1 MLTTTDRSR
10 YALKNPAALGAM
22 LVYDW
27 RVRGLLTDAEVMSGA
42 VSYPVTTSLMRQFQR
57 QGLIR
62 ALHGV
67 RAQGGRMRLWLMAD
81 VMRVQAALDLRRATG
96 ASLGVCVQAMVTFED
111 AVSAMLDDWRGHVG
125 AHAAAA
131 PCAGASALAT
141 GRPDMLTDRDS
152 LAAFVAVSMK
162 EFVARHNFDS
172 VRQPDFLVQ
181 S

>member
-67 RAQGGRMRLWLMAD
+67 RAQGGRMRLWLLAD

-111 AVSAMLDDWRGHVG
+111 AVSAMLDDWRSHVG
-125 AHAAAA
+125 PHSAAA
-131 PCAGASALAT
+131 CAGAPDLAT
-141 GRPDMLTDRDS
+141 GPGMLTDRDS
-152 LAAFVAVSMK
+152 LAGFVAASMH
-162 EFVARHNFDS
+162 EFVARHAFDS

>member
-10 YALKNPAALGAM
+10 FALKNPAALGAL

-27 RVRGLLTDAEVMSGA
+27 RTRGLLTDAEVMAGA
-42 VSYPVTTSLMRQFQR
+42 VSHPVTTSLLRQLQR

-67 RAQGGRMRLWLMAD
+67 RAQGGRMRLWLLSD

-96 ASLGVCVQAMVTFED
+96 APLGVCVLALVTFED
-111 AVSAMLDDWRGHVG
+111 AVSAVLDDWRSHIGVHET
-125 AHAAAA
+125 ARLDDAA
-131 PCAGASALAT
+131 PALTA
-141 GRPDMLTDRDS
+141 RPGILTDRDG
-152 LAAFVAVSMK
+152 LAGFVAASMRD
-162 EFVARHNFDS
+162 FVVWHAFDR

-181 S
+181 V